1 MEQFNCRRTRIGD
14 GIWFNSVVDG
24 RYKTNRISVSLILP
38 LERETASVNA
48 LIPGVL
54 RKGTKSCPD
63 FTEFSKKLAM
73 FYGMRVGYGVTAVGD
88 CQVMTLSADVIDDSY
103 ALNAEPLLKEA
114 GRILAEVVLEPV
126 MEEGAFRETDIE
138 LEKQSL
144 IDLIESEINE
154 KRYYA
159 LNRAMSVLCAGE
171 PAGVNKYGYIE
182 DVKKISP
189 RSAAE
194 AYAGLLETARIE
206 VMFVGCGDPNQAK
219 QILEQAFSGIKR
231 NPRRF
236 DVFTVKKEAVLK
248 EETDRMNVAQSKL
261 VLGFRTA
268 VRPDDEAIDAVRL
281 MLALYGGTPS
291 SKLFLNVREKMSLC
305 YYCAARPNVSK
316 GLAFVDCGVEH
327 QNIEKAKAEILRQLD
342 CIRNGEFTEEEL
354 QHAKLSMVNS
364 FRSVGDSAG
373 AVEGWYLSQVL
384 YGTQNS
390 PEAEAEKIAGISRD
404 AVIQAAVNM
413 KLDTVYLL
421 TAEDDAEKGGK
432 A

>member
-1 MEQFNCRRTRIGD
+1 
-14 GIWFNSVVDG
+14 
-24 RYKTNRISVSLILP
+24 
-38 LERETASVNA
+38 
-48 LIPGVL
+48 
-54 RKGTKSCPD
+54 
-63 FTEFSKKLAM
+63 M

-114 GRILAEVVLEPV
+114 SRILAEVVLEPV

-231 NPRRF
+231 NPRQF

-268 VRPDDEAIDAVRL
+268 
-281 MLALYGGTPS
+281 G
-291 SKLFLNVREKMSLC
+291 
-305 YYCAARPNVSK
+305 
-316 GLAFVDCGVEH
+316 
-327 QNIEKAKAEILRQLD
+327 
-342 CIRNGEFTEEEL
+342 
-354 QHAKLSMVNS
+354 
-364 FRSVGDSAG
+364 
-373 AVEGWYLSQVL
+373 
-384 YGTQNS
+384 S
-390 PEAEAEKIAGISRD
+390 PG
-404 AVIQAAVNM
+404 
-413 KLDTVYLL
+413 
-421 TAEDDAEKGGK
+421 
-432 A
+432 